1 MSAVQERVN
10 LALFQSHSYHP
21 GRSLLV
27 QCAWFFV
34 GLPLLRSAW
43 IPSSSFRRW
52 LLRLFGAD
60 IAQGVVIKPGVRVK
74 FPWKL
79 TAGRNCWIGEDA
91 WIDNLAHVTLGR
103 DVCLSQGVYL
113 CTGNHDWSDPA
124 FGLRIESIQIDD
136 GAWVAARASLAP
148 GVRIGTHAVVGL
160 GAVVSANVPAYAVYT
175 GNPACLQR
183 WRSITPKDDSV
194 SMPGGVACSS

>member
-10 LALFQSHSYHP
+10 LALFQNDSYHP

-34 GLPLLRSAW
+34 GLPLLRSAL
-43 IPSSSFRRW
+43 IPSSSFRRS

-60 IAQGVVIKPGVRVK
+60 IADGVVIKPGVRVK
-74 FPWKL
+74 FPWRL

-91 WIDNLAHVTLGR
+91 WIDNLAHVTLGN

-124 FGLRIESIQIDD
+124 FGLRVQSIHIDD

-148 GVRIGTHAVVGL
+148 GVSIGTHAVVGF
-160 GAVVSANVPAYAVYT
+160 GAVVSASVPAYAVYA
-175 GNPACLQR
+175 GNPASLQR
-183 WRSITPKDDSV
+183 WRSIAPKHLGASRQG
-194 SMPGGVACSS
+194 SVACSS